1 MAGGRSRTGRSRRC
15 AAGTF
20 ATALATLALAVPAS
34 GQPLYGV
41 VPQDGALP
49 AASDLELM
57 PSAGIKSIRLM
68 AHWPTVEPNRG
79 LGYNWG
85 VLDSVVRQ
93 MVAHDIQPYLFFYGT
108 PDWAARNDGHNC
120 QRDCSIYPP
129 STPETRRAFAD
140 FAKAAVERYGPG
152 GDFWEAPVPTSP
164 PAPTG
169 GEALPCDPVPDPLG
183 CPPPPPP
190 PVDNPP
196 PPPTEAPCE
205 CTTPRPIQTWQIW
218 NEQNSPKYFAPS
230 ASIETYAAMVR
241 EVGGAIKSADPSAE
255 VVLGGIWGPNTAKNV
270 VVPVRSYLKQLYR
283 VNRIEDSFDSIA
295 LHPYSQNVAGSLEQI
310 ESARKILKRNGDR
323 KVGLWISEIGW
334 AADGPK
340 GDPYVKGLQGQAR
353 LLARALKAYE
363 RKQRAF
369 RLRGVF
375 WYSWRD
381 RPGGD
386 KICSWC
392 GSAGLRA
399 SDGSAKPAWRA
410 FKRVATR

>member
-1 MAGGRSRTGRSRRC
+1 MAERLRAGRSRRC
-15 AAGTF
+15 AAGIF

-49 AASDLELM
+49 VASDLEMM
-57 PSAGIKSIRLM
+57 PPGGIQSIRLM
-68 AHWPTVEPNRG
+68 AHWPTVEPTRG
-79 LGYNWG
+79 LGYDWG
-85 VLDSVVRQ
+85 VLDSVVRE
-93 MVAHDIQPYLFFYGT
+93 MVAHGIQPYLFFYGT

-140 FAKAAVERYGPG
+140 FAAAAVKRYGPG
-152 GDFWEAPVPTSP
+152 GDFWEAPVPPT
-164 PAPTG
+164 PAATEPISCPT
-169 GEALPCDPVPDPLG
+169 PDF
-183 CPPPPPP
+183 CPPP

-196 PPPTEAPCE
+196 PPPTQPPCG
-205 CTTPRPIQTWQIW
+205 CTTPQPIHTWQIW

-241 EVGGAIKSADPSAE
+241 ELGGAIKSVDPTAE
-255 VVLGGIWGPNTAKNV
+255 VVLGGMWGPNTAKNV
-270 VVPVRSYLKQLYR
+270 VVPVKPYLKRLYA
-283 VNRIEDSFDSIA
+283 IKGIKDSFDSIA
-295 LHPYSQNVAGSLEQI
+295 LHPYSQNVAGSLEQL
-310 ESARKILKRNGDR
+310 EDARKILKRKGDR
-323 KVGLWISEIGW
+323 KAGLWITEIGW
-334 AADGPK
+334 ASVGPK

-363 RKQRAF
+363 RKQRHF

-381 RPGGD
+381 KAGGE

-399 SDGSAKPAWRA
+399 SDGSPKPAWRA
-410 FKRVATR
+410 FTRVATR